1 MDRVGVEP
9 TTAASTFYSSPSA
22 IGGNIHNISL
32 LIIEEADC
40 SASAGLELKRC

>member
-1 MDRVGVEP
+1 MDRVGFEP
-9 TTAASTFYSSPSA
+9 TTSVHPILVPSA
-22 IGGNIHNISL
+22 IDGNVHNISL